1 MKECKDNNC
10 WKGLINY
17 MFKQKTS
24 MVDFDFL
31 MDKINDCFPMYQ
43 VLDNTGEVV
52 SPDLMPDLTD
62 DELVELMKRLVW
74 GRTYD
79 KRVTIL
85 NRQGQLGNYA
95 PSGGQE
101 ASQLASQFALEKG
114 DYLLP
119 TYRDLPPLVQHG
131 MPLKQ
136 AFLWYKGYMSGNLF
150 PDDLA
155 AMPAQVII
163 GAQYT
168 QAAGVALGYKMRK
181 CNNVVMTYIGDGGT
195 SQGDFYEGINFAG
208 SFNAPAI
215 FIVQN
220 NGFGISTPR
229 SVQTKAKTLAQK
241 AIAAG
246 IPGIQVDGMDPLA
259 VYAAVRNAREY
270 AVAGNG
276 PVLIETITFRYGP
289 HTMSDDPKR
298 YRDDDLLEDW
308 KKRDCLIRM
317 RNFLTMKGLWSEEME
332 NNVIESTK
340 EQIKEAIDALNKEE
354 PQKIS
359 TFLKKMYEV
368 PPQNIQE
375 QISIYEGKEMI

>member
-1 MKECKDNNC
+1 MV
-10 WKGLINY
+10 
-17 MFKQKTS
+17 MTKTR
-24 MVDFDFL
+24 VFNFDKL
-31 MDKINDCFPMYQ
+31 LASVEEYFPFYQ
-43 VLDNTGEVV
+43 VLDQTGKVV
-52 SPDLMPDLTD
+52 NKDLMPDLSD
-62 DELVELMKRLVW
+62 DQLVELMRRLVW

-79 KRVTIL
+79 ERVILL

-136 AFLWYKGYMSGNLF
+136 AFLWYKGHMEGNIF
-150 PDDLA
+150 PDDFA

-163 GAQYT
+163 GAQYI
-168 QAAGVALGYKMRK
+168 QAAGVALGFKKRGRK
-181 CNNVVMTYIGDGGT
+181 NVVLTYIGDGGT

-208 SFNAPAI
+208 AFNAPAI

-220 NGFGISTPR
+220 NGYGISTPR
-229 SVQTKAKTLAQK
+229 YKQTKAGTLAQK
-241 AIAAG
+241 AVAAG

-259 VYAAVRNAREY
+259 VYAAVKEAREY
-270 AVAGNG
+270 AVSGNG

-289 HTMSDDPKR
+289 HTMSDDPKK
-298 YRDDDLLEDW
+298 YRGQEIVDEW
-308 KKRDCLIRM
+308 RKRDCLTRM
-317 RNFLTMKGLWSEEME
+317 RNFLFAKGLWTDEKEEE
-332 NNVIESTK
+332 IIESTK
-340 EQIKEAIDALNKEE
+340 LQIKEALEVVKNIE

-359 TFLKKMYEV
+359 HFLKNMYEES
-368 PPQNIQE
+368 PQNIKE
-375 QISIYEGKEMI
+375 QIKIYEEKERS

>member
-1 MKECKDNNC
+1 MIKTK
-10 WKGLINY
+10 KR
-17 MFKQKTS
+17 MFE
-24 MVDFDFL
+24 FDSL
-31 MDKINDCFPMYQ
+31 LNSVNEYFPMYQ
-43 VLDNTGEVV
+43 VLDETGKVVNT
-52 SPDLMPDLTD
+52 DLMPNLSNE
-62 DELVELMKRLVW
+62 ELVDLMERLVW

-79 KRVTIL
+79 KRVTLL

-101 ASQLASQFALEKG
+101 ASQLASQYALEKG

-119 TYRDLPPLVQHG
+119 TYRDLPPLIQHG

-136 AFLWYKGYMSGNLF
+136 AFLWYKGHMDGNNF
-150 PDDLA
+150 PADFA

-168 QAAGVALGYKMRK
+168 QAAGVALGFKKRGRK
-181 CNNVVMTYIGDGGT
+181 NVVMTYIGDGGT

-208 SFNAPAI
+208 AFNAPAI

-220 NGFGISTPR
+220 NLFGISTPR
-229 SVQTKAKTLAQK
+229 YKQTKAKTLAQK

-259 VYAAVRNAREY
+259 IYTAVKEARKYAI
-270 AVAGNG
+270 AGNG
-276 PVLIETITFRYGP
+276 PVLIETMTFRYGP

-298 YRDDDLLEDW
+298 YRGQELVAEW
-308 KKRDCLIRM
+308 EKRDCLIRM
-317 RNFLTMKGLWSEEME
+317 RNYLSEKGLWSDEKE
-332 NNVIESTK
+332 NEVIEATK
-340 EQIKEAIDALNKEE
+340 IQIKDALAEVANAE

-359 TFLKKMYEV
+359 EFLKIMYEEA
-368 PPQNIQE
+368 PQNIQE
-375 QISIYEGKEMI
+375 QIKIYEEKERA

>member
-1 MKECKDNNC
+1 MNR
-10 WKGLINY
+10 I
-17 MFKQKTS
+17 KTLKF
-24 MVDFDFL
+24 DFDSL
-31 MDKINDCFPMYQ
+31 ISTINNCFPMYQ
-43 VLDNTGEVV
+43 VLDENGKVV
-52 SPDLMPDLTD
+52 NNELMPDLSD
-62 DELVELMKRLVW
+62 AKLVELMERLVW

-79 KRVTIL
+79 TRVTIL
-85 NRQGQLGNYA
+85 NRQGLLGNYA

-136 AFLWYKGYMSGNLF
+136 AFFWYKGHVTGNMF
-150 PDDLA
+150 PHDFA

-168 QAAGVALGYKMRK
+168 QAAGVALGFKKR
-181 CNNVVMTYIGDGGT
+181 NNNKVVMTYIGDGGT

-208 SFNAPAI
+208 AFNAPAI

-220 NGFGISTPR
+220 NLFGISTPR
-229 SVQTKAKTLAQK
+229 SKQTKARTLAQK

-259 VYAAVRNAREY
+259 VYTAVKEAREY
-270 AVAGNG
+270 AIAGNG
-276 PVLIETITFRYGP
+276 PVLIETMTFRYGP

-298 YRDDDLLEDW
+298 YRSQELVEEW
-308 KKRDCLIRM
+308 QKRDCLIRM
-317 RNFLTMKGLWSEEME
+317 RNFLTEKGLWSEEKE
-332 NNVIESTK
+332 NEVIEATK
-340 EQIKEAIDALNKEE
+340 QQIKEALDAVNNEE

-359 TFLKKMYEV
+359 TFLKNMYGEA
-368 PPQNIQE
+368 PQNIQE
-375 QISIYEGKEMI
+375 QIRIYEEKERA

>member
-1 MKECKDNNC
+1 MTKK
-10 WKGLINY
+10 KVGA
-17 MFKQKTS
+17 F
-24 MVDFDFL
+24 DFDSQ
-31 MDKINDCFPMYQ
+31 INTIENNFPMYQ
-43 VLDNTGEVV
+43 VLDEDGNVV
-52 SPDLMPDLTD
+52 NADLMPDLTD
-62 DELVELMKRLVW
+62 DQLVELMERLVW

-79 KRVTIL
+79 QRVTIL

-101 ASQLASQFALEKG
+101 ASQLASQYALGEG

-136 AFLWYKGYMSGNLF
+136 AFLWYKGYMSGNVF
-150 PDDLA
+150 PHEFA

-163 GAQYT
+163 GAQYI
-168 QAAGVALGYKMRK
+168 QAAGVALGFKKRNR
-181 CNNVVMTYIGDGGT
+181 NNVVMTYIGDGGT

-208 SFNAPAI
+208 AYNSPAI

-220 NGFGISTPR
+220 NGYGISTPR
-229 SVQTKAKTLAQK
+229 AKQTKAKTLAQK
-241 AIAAG
+241 AVSAG

-259 VYAAVRNAREY
+259 IYRAVKEARDYAL
-270 AVAGNG
+270 AGNG

-298 YRDDDLLEDW
+298 YRENKILEEW
-308 KKRDCLIRM
+308 EKRDCLIRM
-317 RNFLTMKGLWSEEME
+317 RNFLTAKGLWSEEKE
-332 NNVIESTK
+332 NEIIEDTK
-340 EQIKEAIDALNKEE
+340 AQIKQAIEEMGKEE

-359 TFLKKMYEV
+359 MFLKKMYEEA
-368 PPQNIQE
+368 PQNVQE
-375 QISIYEGKEMI
+375 QIKIYEGKERL